1 MENLEKE
8 KQTVMQEV
16 EDSKSKKPQ
25 KRGKIKN
32 RIKIMAAICLI
43 AILSLGGTLAYM
55 TDYEAAENKFTVG
68 KVDFNLYE
76 TSWDGELPDGSYATP
91 SNASHSDALGINE
104 ATDMYAGKEIPKDPA
119 IKNNSKNDAY
129 LRMTVT
135 IPVARVITADEDGNL
150 NFGGQEADT
159 ELFTYEVNP
168 DSGMRL
174 LSSQPEEKDGYHIYE
189 YIYTGGG
196 WKEIPVPAGHDIPPL
211 FDKVTFANVTGGQID
226 ESTEFIH
233 VDFKAIQSG
242 GFDSPEQAWKAY
254 HNQSGDN

>member
-1 MENLEKE
+1 
-8 KQTVMQEV
+8 MQEN
-16 EDSKSKKPQ
+16 EENKSENTQNPKKKMKQ
-25 KRGKIKN
+25 KIK
-32 RIKIMAAICLI
+32 ILAAICLI

-76 TSWDGELPDGSYATP
+76 TNWDGELPDGSYASS
-91 SNASHSDALGINE
+91 SNATPSDALGINE
-104 ATDMYAGKEIPKDPA
+104 AKDMYAGKEIPKDPA

-135 IPVARVITADEDGNL
+135 IPVARVVTADEDGNL
-150 NFGGQEADT
+150 NYGGQEADT
-159 ELFTYEVNP
+159 ELFTYELNP

-174 LSSQPEEKDGYHIYE
+174 LSSEPEEKDGYHIYE

-196 WKEIPVPAGHDIPPL
+196 WKEIPVPAGQDIPPL
-211 FDKVTFANVTGGQID
+211 FHKVTFANVTGGQID

-242 GFDSPEQAWKAY
+242 GFDSPEQAWNAY
-254 HNQSGDN
+254 HNQSGQD